1 MKHVRLPAFVLAFV
15 ALALFGFAQVY
26 ATEISNVRIVE
37 VTEDSATVKWSTDV
51 NTDATINYGLNPDVG
66 VVRYPLFDKKE
77 HTLTIDDL
85 DPSTTYYFRV
95 VSTDEK
101 GNKSATAGFVFS
113 TEGDDPT
120 DATERIQDPEQQA
133 VAERIIDD
141 LDKVTDP
148 QAIVAIA
155 DKVKQVAQDILKPPA
170 IIGKPRVTITGDEV
184 DITWT
189 TDRESN
195 TVVHLAP
202 EGEYDPNAADPY
214 TITQGDPEER
224 TKTHRVTVIGLEPST
239 VYHFKV
245 SSTDSVGLKGESE
258 DDTFRTKSK
267 VPLVENVSITRI
279 QETSATFNWTTG
291 GVLAKGLVEYRNLRT
306 NVVKSAGIPIFA
318 TRHSVP
324 LTGLE
329 FGTRY
334 TAVVSSIN
342 EAGDITSSKPI
353 SFATVRDLVAPEI
366 SKVSNEST
374 LFPGEEVKIQTILS
388 WETDEPSLCQV
399 FYVQGLVIADEAD
412 ADSLL
417 PETNPL
423 TSHTQVIVG
432 FAPATVYKFWT
443 RCKDEAGNESR
454 SEDFVLITPI
464 KEKSIVDVILEN
476 FEGTFGW
483 VKNI

>member
-1 MKHVRLPAFVLAFV
+1 MKHVRLSAFVLAFA
-15 ALALFGFAQVY
+15 ALALFGFAHVY

-66 VVRYPLFDKKE
+66 VVRYPSFDRKE

-113 TEGDDPT
+113 TDGQDPT
-120 DATERIQDPEQQA
+120 DATERIKDPEQQA

-195 TVVHLAP
+195 TIVHLAP
-202 EGEYDPNAADPY
+202 EDEYDPNAADPY

-318 TRHSVP
+318 TKHAVP

-334 TAVVSSIN
+334 SAVVSSIN

-366 SKVSNEST
+366 TKVSNEST

-399 FYVQGLVIADEAD
+399 FYVQGLVVADEAD
-412 ADSLL
+412 AESMLA
-417 PETNPL
+417 ETNPV

-432 FAPATVYKFWT
+432 FAPATVYKFWI
-443 RCKDEAGNESR
+443 RCKDEATNESR

-464 KEKSIVDVILEN
+464 KEKNIVDVILEN